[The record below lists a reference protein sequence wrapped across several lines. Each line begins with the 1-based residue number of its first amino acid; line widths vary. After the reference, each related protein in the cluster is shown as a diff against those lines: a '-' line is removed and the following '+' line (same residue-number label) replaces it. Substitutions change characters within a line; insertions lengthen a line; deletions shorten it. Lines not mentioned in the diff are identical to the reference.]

1 MIRGR
6 CAAVEHL
13 ASGGL
18 PDLGDAEVMAG
29 VYAVA
34 VDIASRWCHY
44 DRDFALVAQVTG

>member
-18 PDLGDAEVMAG
+18 PDLGDAEAMA
-29 VYAVA
+29 AA
-34 VDIASRWCHY
+34 RRRSLFDIA
-44 DRDFALVAQVTG
+44 